1 MYYLKIWMTDK
12 GGASMKKLN
21 NKCCY
26 GCMKEASHETS
37 FYVFE

>member
-1 MYYLKIWMTDK
+1 MCYLKIWMTDK

-21 NKCCY
+21 NKWCSD
-26 GCMKEASHETS
+26 CMKEASHETS